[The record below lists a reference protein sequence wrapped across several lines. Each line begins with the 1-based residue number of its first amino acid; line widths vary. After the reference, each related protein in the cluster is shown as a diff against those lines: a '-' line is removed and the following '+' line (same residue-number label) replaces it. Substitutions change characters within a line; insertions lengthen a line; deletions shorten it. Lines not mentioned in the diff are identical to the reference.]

1 MSISRAYRDGGGYY
15 SACRPRRSKTDWAG
29 VGPGDAFKNN
39 LEYHVRMPAQRQF
52 YQLAHKVQRAVA
64 EHTGAAPEAYEPKVK
79 PQLSPLM
86 TSYPST
92 LAAHAAIGHT
102 AFLEFEA
109 RVPEKILFTQLAKYL
124 DNPAEH
130 DDIKADPNSYREIA
144 KVITKQVQVRLLLE
158 DLSRYPFGT
167 SVEIYRLFSASQ
179 QNVKF
184 RSVVEMLQAVI
195 LYGDI
200 LPDWRQ
206 QDLHPMTRFM
216 LGDLTRTCNA
226 YFDKLPHTPPQRL
239 VHLGADWVRALCL
252 CLAPYLPEPEAEG
265 EDQKSVPVEQN
276 EGDYRFKKEKGGQ
289 QPTERI
295 APLNGPTP
303 PTLFD
308 PANSE
313 QAVKSLVGG
322 TSGGK
327 PGEDDI
333 IQQLIN
339 DFADA
344 ISKAGG
350 QQQTWE
356 DMRSDVRNTC

>member
-1 MSISRAYRDGGGYY
+1 MSISRAYRAGGGYY

-52 YQLAHKVQRAVA
+52 YQLVHKVQKAVS

-109 RVPEKILFTQLAKYL
+109 RVPEKILFTHLAKYL

-130 DDIKADPNSYREIA
+130 DDIKADPDSYREMA
-144 KVITKQVQVRLLLE
+144 KIVTKQVQVRLLLE

-179 QNVKF
+179 QKTKF
-184 RSVVEMLQAVI
+184 RSVSEMLRAVI

-200 LPDWRQ
+200 LPDW
-206 QDLHPMTRFM
+206 QDQELHPMTRIM
-216 LGDLTRTCNA
+216 LGDLTRTCNPF
-226 YFDKLPHTPPQRL
+226 FDQLPHTPSHRL
-239 VHLGADWVRALCL
+239 VHLGHRLGQGVVPLPWPRICQSRNQRPRTGSLSRGRRGKKPIAL
-252 CLAPYLPEPEAEG
+252 
-265 EDQKSVPVEQN
+265 
-276 EGDYRFKKEKGGQ
+276 KKRRVCGS
-289 QPTERI
+289 P
-295 APLNGPTP
+295 PNG
-303 PTLFD
+303 
-308 PANSE
+308 
-313 QAVKSLVGG
+313 
-322 TSGGK
+322 
-327 PGEDDI
+327 
-333 IQQLIN
+333 
-339 DFADA
+339 
-344 ISKAGG
+344 
-350 QQQTWE
+350 
-356 DMRSDVRNTC
+356 